1 MSLYNSIFSQIM
13 LGEVLSTNKAV
24 LEGGVTRQICSLR
37 SPITPP
43 PPSHHHTLHLLTL
56 GHINTVLVLEDHGP
70 INQSKDNRT
79 SLTSASSVRPLPIT
93 TAHQNLASAETV
105 PTWTN
110 SHVAPPANIDMPRFA
125 PGIGLGAPPASRMM
139 FDQRV
144 GGGQA
149 LNVGPSH
156 LSYQPPSSQQHFP
169 HPPPHDTNVH
179 VPVSGK

>member
-1 MSLYNSIFSQIM
+1 M
-13 LGEVLSTNKAV
+13 LGEVLSTNKAM

-70 INQSKDNRT
+70 IDQSKDNRT
-79 SLTSASSVRPLPIT
+79 SLSSASSVRPLPIT

-110 SHVAPPANIDMPRFA
+110 SHVVPPANIDVPRFA
-125 PGIGLGAPPASRMM
+125 PGIGLGAPPASQTM
-139 FDQRV
+139 FDQSV
-144 GGGQA
+144 GGQA
-149 LNVGPSH
+149 LNVGLSH
-156 LSYQPPSSQQHFP
+156 LSYQPLSSQQQFS